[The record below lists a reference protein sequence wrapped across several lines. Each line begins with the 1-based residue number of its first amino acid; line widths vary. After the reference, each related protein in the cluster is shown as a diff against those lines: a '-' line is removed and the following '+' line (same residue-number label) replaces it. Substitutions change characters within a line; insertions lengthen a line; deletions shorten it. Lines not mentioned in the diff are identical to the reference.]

1 MQPQIISSYDGGVHN
16 ANLTTTVT
24 RLKKDAGYKDLSCVW
39 ITPAFGTIPTKVV
52 ANWLQIFAP
61 PNGKF
66 TRQFAIGMEVGHAFS
81 SCIEGILAHPELS
94 KWKYIF
100 TLEHDNTCPPDVV
113 VKLLSQLDAHPEY
126 ACISGLYYT
135 KGPGGAAQIWG
146 DTKDPVLNFR
156 PQLPDSNGG
165 LVECCGTGMG
175 AAVWRM
181 DMFKDERIAKPW
193 FRTKASAAEGVGTQD
208 LAFWSEARKYGYR
221 CAVDCSVKVGHY
233 DYEGKFGPA
242 DFTW

>member
-1 MQPQIISSYDGGVHN
+1 MQPQIISSYAGGMHN
-16 ANLTTTVT
+16 ADLTQTVT
-24 RLKKDAGYKDLSCVW
+24 RLKKDAGYKDLSCVQ
-39 ITPAFGTIPTKVV
+39 IVPAFGTIPTKVV
-52 ANWLQIFAP
+52 ANWLTMFAP

-66 TRQFAIGMEVGHAFS
+66 VRLFAVGMEVGEAFS
-81 SCIEGILAHPELS
+81 SCIASVLANPELA
-94 KWKYIF
+94 KFRYVF
-100 TLEHDNTCPPDVV
+100 TLEHDNICPPDAI
-113 VKLLSQLDAHPEY
+113 VKLLSQLDAHPEL

-146 DTKDPVLNFR
+146 DPKDPVVNFR
-156 PQLPDSNGG
+156 PQLPDPNGG

-193 FRTKASAAEGVGTQD
+193 FRTKASATEGVGTQD
-208 LAFWSEARKYGYR
+208 LAFWSEARKHGYR

-233 DYEGKFGPA
+233 DHLGQFGPA